1 MKKAK
6 KPKITDDQCTNK
18 IQATVDALA
27 SDGAG
32 WDMIVE
38 ALIYAGIRAAHK
50 HRLTE
55 ALLEGGMTVYGD
67 AAAAAFEEAKRIRAA
82 KRRKAL
88 GLPED

>member
-1 MKKAK
+1 MKKS
-6 KPKITDDQCTNK
+6 KITADQCSNK

-27 SDGAG
+27 ADGAG

-38 ALIYAGIRAAHK
+38 ALVYAGIRAAHK
-50 HRLTE
+50 HSLTE
-55 ALLEGGMTVYGD
+55 ALLEGGMKVYGD
-67 AAAAAFEEAKRIRAA
+67 AAAAAFVEAKKIRAA

>member
-1 MKKAK
+1 MKKMK
-6 KPKITDDQCTNK
+6 KPKITTDQCTNK

-38 ALIYAGIRAAHK
+38 VLVYAGIRAAHK

-55 ALLEGGMTVYGD
+55 ALLEAGMKAYGD
-67 AAAAAFEEAKRIRAA
+67 AAAVAFEDAKKVRAA